1 MTGSGAALLMCAVE
15 VLGLLNFATFPALI
29 GGFQSVWTLTNAEAG
44 WISGSYFAGYVA
56 AVPVLVGL
64 TDRVDARR
72 VLLWSLAAGGAAS
85 VGYAALADGFWSAM
99 LFRFLQGVGLAGL
112 YMPGLKILSDRTEGP
127 RQPRYVAFYIASFSI
142 GAALSYPLAGEVEA
156 LAGWRWAFAAPALGS
171 AASFALVLFLLPPA
185 APRASREDGRLLDF
199 RPVLRNRRAMACILG
214 YAGHT
219 WELFAYRSWLVAYL
233 VFAEDARGGSSLLP
247 DAAAIAAIATLLGL
261 PASILGNELAM
272 RIGRRRWILLAA
284 ALSVAVGGLTGFAAS
299 LSYLLAVA
307 LSLLYGALL
316 TADSSA
322 LTAGTVAAAAPGRRG
337 STLAVH
343 AFLGFAGGA
352 MAPIAVGFALDAA
365 GAGGLG
371 WGVAFLVAA
380 AGSAFTFCVLARR

>member
-29 GGFQSVWTLTNAEAG
+29 GDFQSAWALTNAEAG

-127 RQPRYVAFYIASFSI
+127 RQPRYVAFYTASFSI

-171 AASFALVLFLLPPA
+171 AASFALVLVLLPPA
-185 APRASREDGRLLDF
+185 ALRASREDGHLLDF

-233 VFAEDARGGSSLLP
+233 VFAEGARGGSALLP
-247 DAAAIAAIATLLGL
+247 DATAIAAIVTLLGL
-261 PASILGNELAM
+261 PSSILGNELAM

-284 ALSVAVGGLTGFAAS
+284 ALSVAVGGMTGFAAS

-307 LSLLYGALL
+307 LSLLYGVLL
-316 TADSSA
+316 TADSAA

-337 STLAVH
+337 ATLAVH
-343 AFLGFAGGA
+343 AFLGFSGGA
-352 MAPIAVGFALDAA
+352 LAPIAVGFALDAA

-380 AGSAFTFCVLARR
+380 AGSAFTFCALARR